1 MGMVYAVEVCLRALR
16 DPYAYA
22 DPHTAQSHVHTLVRV
37 AFV

>member
-1 MGMVYAVEVCLRALR
+1 MVYVTEVRLRALW
-16 DPYAYA
+16 DSYAYA